1 MGVAVGAVQC
11 LPPGV
16 YLAMNGRV
24 FDPRRVRKNPERFAF
39 EELAEPTA

>member
-1 MGVAVGAVQC
+1 VGAAQC

-24 FDPRRVRKNPERFAF
+24 FDPRRVHKNLARQAF
-39 EELAEPTA
+39 EECGDGPL